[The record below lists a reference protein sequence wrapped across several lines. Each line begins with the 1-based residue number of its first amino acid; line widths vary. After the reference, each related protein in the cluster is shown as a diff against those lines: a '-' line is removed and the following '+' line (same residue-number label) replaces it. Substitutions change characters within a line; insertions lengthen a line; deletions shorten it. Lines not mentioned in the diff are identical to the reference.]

1 MINFKDWNVKTLG
14 DLVVLGIILIVVVSI
29 FMTFINPLLVALLP
43 TIFTHTLSVT
53 DVLLLLILIRLHTT
67 K

>member
-1 MINFKDWNVKTLG
+1 MVNFKAWNVKELGNLATLAI
-14 DLVVLGIILIVVVSI
+14 VLLIVMSI
-29 FMTFINPLLVALLP
+29 FMTFVNPLLVTILP

-53 DVLLLLILIRLHTT
+53 DVLLLLILIRLHV

>member
-1 MINFKDWNVKTLG
+1 MVNFKTFNVKELGNLVTLG
-14 DLVVLGIILIVVVSI
+14 IVLILVISI
-29 FMTFINPLLVALLP
+29 FMTFVNPLLVTVLP

-53 DVLLLLILIRLHTT
+53 DVLLLLILIRLHV

>member
-1 MINFKDWNVKTLG
+1 MVNFKAWNVKELGNLATLTI
-14 DLVVLGIILIVVVSI
+14 VLLIVMSI
-29 FMTFINPLLVALLP
+29 FMTFVNPLLITVLP

-53 DVLLLLILIRLHTT
+53 DVLLLLILIRLHV